1 MMAWVVL
8 ASLGVLLALLVHGR
22 WSPAV
27 LFVMWAV
34 GYHLVGW
41 VDEGAFLSSYTNPA
55 LVTLVLLLLVSVALE
70 RTPLLVGLTERML
83 RGQPRL
89 AVLRLTSTVALMS
102 AFLNNTAVVGTL
114 LGPLTRQSRIPPS
127 RVLLPLSYAA
137 ILGGIT
143 TLVGTSTNLVV
154 NSLAVNAGLPAMGL
168 FDLAWVGVPVAAA
181 CVLVLAL
188 TYDWLPAH
196 PASAAETTQPYFL
209 EAWVANGSPLAGR
222 SIEANQLRHLD
233 GLFLLEI
240 ERKGQL
246 LSPVGPHEV
255 IQTGDRLIFT
265 GEVGKVATLQ
275 RFDGLHLFGH
285 RADDL
290 LRANLV
296 EVVLLPGS
304 ALVHS
309 TLREVDFRTMFDA
322 GVVGIRRGDQALQG
336 QLGRIRLHAGDA
348 LLLAVGPD
356 FAQHRN
362 LDRNFALVSG
372 PPVHPTLTQRQSVG
386 VVGGFV
392 AVLAC
397 SALNWVPLL
406 NGLLLLLAALLATRV
421 LGMAEL
427 RRRFPFELALTIG
440 SALVIARVL
449 DHSGAAALV
458 SGSIQAMFSGQGAM
472 GALVGVYLVTLV
484 LTEVVTNNAAAAL
497 GFPIG
502 LAAAQAF
509 GVDPTP
515 FVLAV
520 CYGAS
525 AGFLVPFG
533 YQTHLMVY
541 TPGRY
546 RLMDFVRL
554 GLPVSITYSVVVLG
568 LLMVMYPIQ

>member
-1 MMAWVVL
+1 MTAWVVL
-8 ASLGVLLALLVHGR
+8 LSVGVLLALLVHGR
-22 WSPAV
+22 WPPAV
-27 LFVMWAV
+27 LFVVWAV
-34 GYHLVGW
+34 GYHLAGW
-41 VDEGAFLSSYTNPA
+41 VDEATFLASYTNPA
-55 LVTLVLLLLVSVALE
+55 LVTLVLLLLVSIALE
-70 RTPLLVGLTERML
+70 RTPLLAGLTARLL
-83 RGQPRL
+83 RGPPRW

-114 LGPLTRQSRIPPS
+114 LGPLSRQTLIPPS

-168 FDLAWVGVPVAAA
+168 FDLAWVGVPAAAA
-181 CVLVLAL
+181 CVLVMAM
-188 TYDWLPAH
+188 TYHWLPAH
-196 PASAAETTQPYFL
+196 PASAAEAAQPYFL
-209 EAWVANGSPLAGR
+209 EAVVAAQSPLVGR

-233 GLFLLEI
+233 GLFLLEL
-240 ERKGQL
+240 ERSGRL
-246 LSPVGPHEV
+246 LSPVSPHEV
-255 IQTGDRLIFT
+255 IEAGDRLIFT
-265 GEVGKVATLQ
+265 GAVNKVSTLQ
-275 RFDGLHLFGH
+275 RFAGLQLFGH

-296 EVVLLPGS
+296 EVVLLTGS
-304 ALVHS
+304 ALVNS

-372 PPVHPTLTQRQSVG
+372 PPVHPTLTQRQSAG
-386 VVGGFV
+386 VVVGFA
-392 AVLAC
+392 AVLAG

-406 NGLLLLLAALLATRV
+406 NGLLLLLGGLLAMRV
-421 LGMAEL
+421 LSMAEL

-449 DHSGAAALV
+449 DHSGAASLV
-458 SGSIQAMFSGQGAM
+458 SGSIQALFSGHGAM

-502 LAAAQAF
+502 LAAAQAY

-546 RLMDFVRL
+546 RLMDFVRF
-554 GLPVSITYSVVVLG
+554 GLPVSLTYSGVVLV
-568 LLMVMYPIQ
+568 LLWAMFPM